1 MQTSTLSAFLA
12 VLRRDL
18 LIGLRHRSELA
29 NPLVFYLIVAAMF
42 PLALGNKPESLRE
55 LAPVAIW
62 LGALLASTL
71 SLDRMFHSDFE
82 DGSLEQMLLSR
93 HPLTPLVAAKILSHW
108 MLTGIPLIV
117 TALLLG
123 VMFQLQT
130 AAFVPLLVTLLLGTP
145 VLSLVGAVL
154 AALTVGLRGSGV
166 LLALLIL
173 PLYIPVLIFS
183 VAAVSN
189 AAQDLSIAAELYFL
203 GAVLVL
209 SSTLMPLAAAASL
222 RVRLS

>member
-1 MQTSTLSAFLA
+1 MSAFLA

-18 LIGLRHRSELA
+18 LIGLRHRGELA

-42 PLALGNKPESLRE
+42 PLAIGSRPESLRE

-71 SLDRMFHSDFE
+71 SLDRVFHADYE
-82 DGSLEQMLLSR
+82 DGCLEQLLLSH
-93 HPLTPLVAAKILSHW
+93 HPLTQLVAAKILAHW
-108 MLTGIPLIV
+108 MLTGIPLMA

-123 VMFQLQT
+123 VMFQLP
-130 AAFVPLLVTLLLGTP
+130 AAAYAPLIVTLLLGTP
-145 VLSLVGAVL
+145 VLSLIGAVL

-189 AAQDLSIAAELYFL
+189 ASKGLSIAAELYFL
-203 GAVLVL
+203 AAVLVL
-209 SSTLMPLAAAASL
+209 SATLMPLAAAASL
-222 RVRLS
+222 RVRLG